1 MNTDIL
7 TQPAAIT
14 TAATSLTQPY
24 YSTIQDYY
32 NIAGP
37 DYEAWSK
44 DFNMHFGYCK
54 KFSDIF
60 SLEKML
66 YRMNDEVLER
76 LCITPG
82 KYTTI
87 ADLGC
92 GVGTVARYA
101 AKQYPHTSLT
111 GVTIA
116 DFQLQKGRELI
127 QKDGLEKKVQLVKDN
142 FEASSFADESF
153 DSVYALESACH
164 AGGSG
169 KELVVK
175 ELARILKTGG
185 RFCIADG
192 FLKHNKK
199 LPWLFNKIYAKI
211 ISCWALPCFGNLN
224 EFTAALNKYGLHDI
238 SIEEISLRIA
248 PSVAY
253 VPYTCIK
260 FFIKE
265 LWKNKSLRLKK
276 ERWNNVYA
284 PLLGMILGLHRKHFG
299 YYIISGKK
307 ASSISSCGG
316 GHGEDFCEDCI

>member
-1 MNTDIL
+1 MNTDTL
-7 TQPAAIT
+7 ARSATPKPA
-14 TAATSLTQPY
+14 TATKPY
-24 YSTIQDYY
+24 YNTIKDYY

-66 YRMNDEVLER
+66 YRMNDEVLHR
-76 LCITPG
+76 LNISTG
-82 KYTTI
+82 KRTTV

-101 AKQYPHTSLT
+101 AKKYPGTSIT

-127 QKDGLEKKVQLVKDN
+127 NKEGLEKNVHLVKDN
-142 FEASSFADESF
+142 FEGSSFAGESF
-153 DSVYALESACH
+153 DRAYALESACH
-164 AGGSG
+164 AGGSN
-169 KELVVK
+169 KELFIQ
-175 ELARILKTGG
+175 EMARVLKTGG
-185 RFCIADG
+185 QFCIADG
-192 FLKHNKK
+192 FLKHDKQ
-199 LPWLFNKIYAKI
+199 LPWLFNKIYKKI
-211 ISCWALPCFGNLN
+211 ISCWALPCFGNIN
-224 EFTAALNKYGLHDI
+224 DFTAALKKHGLHDI
-238 SIEEISLRIA
+238 KIEEISLRIA

-260 FFIKE
+260 FFVTE
-265 LWKNKSLRLKK
+265 LWKNKSLRMKK
-276 ERWNNVYA
+276 ERWNNVYG
-284 PLLGMILGLHRKHFG
+284 PLLGMVLGLYRKHFG

-307 ASSISSCGG
+307 
-316 GHGEDFCEDCI
+316 